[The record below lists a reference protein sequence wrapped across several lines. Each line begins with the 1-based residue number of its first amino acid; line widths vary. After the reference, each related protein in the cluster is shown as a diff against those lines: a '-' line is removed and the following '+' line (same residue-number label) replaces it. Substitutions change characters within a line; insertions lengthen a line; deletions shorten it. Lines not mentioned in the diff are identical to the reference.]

1 MSDGNCFWTDLV
13 LARQVC
19 PSLSSLDFIAR
30 DGAGNGGALLL
41 DDDWLAPGA
50 NMIRQAM
57 NEWLGA
63 GYGDG
68 PVASIV
74 NAKDASGTVVY
85 DRTASGENCH
95 FRCGGA
101 MTGGPDDGLYI
112 FGFRP
117 PWNPEWGPW
126 TGAEENVPYVA
137 TLEFLNQ
144 TGGVI
149 GTATGQVTFTP
160 GY

>member
-30 DGAGNGGALLL
+30 DGAGNGGARLLE
-41 DDDWLAPGA
+41 DDWLAPGA

-74 NAKDASGTVVY
+74 TARDAGGAVVY
-85 DRTASGENCH
+85 DRVTSGENCY
-95 FRCGGA
+95 FKCGGGI
-101 MTGGPDDGLYI
+101 TGSPSDALHI
-112 FGFRP
+112 FGSRAGSD
-117 PWNPEWGPW
+117 PEWGAW
-126 TGAEENVPYVA
+126 TGALEEVPYTV

-149 GTATGQVTFTP
+149 GTATGEVTFTP